1 MDPDQI
7 ILENVGYSK
16 KKQKGILLIHICCA
30 AQMHPE
36 SAQSVD
42 IWISLYHFDLQEHT
56 RDALLLTLVTKGSEQ
71 RVKFCL

>member
-7 ILENVGYSK
+7 ILEHVGYSK

-42 IWISLYHFDLQEHT
+42 I
-56 RDALLLTLVTKGSEQ
+56 
-71 RVKFCL
+71 